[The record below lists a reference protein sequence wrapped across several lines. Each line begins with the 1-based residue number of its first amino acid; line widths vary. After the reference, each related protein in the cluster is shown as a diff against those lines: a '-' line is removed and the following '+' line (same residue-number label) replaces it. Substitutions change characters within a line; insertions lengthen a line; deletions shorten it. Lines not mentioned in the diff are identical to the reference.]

1 MKENLK
7 KLLLEKLKTTP
18 IIQAVCSQTGISRAT
33 YYRWI
38 KDEKFKEKVDKAI
51 YEGIELV
58 NDVAEGQLLAEIKN
72 RNLSATTYWLK
83 SRHPAYKSKID
94 INNHI
99 SRDLPLSPE
108 ENQLLDEVVKKMTEE
123 TNSKDE
129 K

>member
-51 YEGIELV
+51 YEGIELI

-83 SRHPAYKSKID
+83 NRHPSYASKVD

-99 SRDLPLSPE
+99 IRDLPLSPE
-108 ENQLLDEVVKKMTEE
+108 EDQLLDEVVKKMTEE
-123 TNSKDE
+123 TKSKDE